1 MNRLIVIGSVIADQ
15 LMTVPRL
22 PERGGD
28 VLAGPVATQAGGAF
42 NIAAAA
48 VRLGLP
54 TALCGRVGTG
64 PLGDLLVRALADLGV
79 EALLPRDT
87 SGDSGTCIGLVEP
100 DGERTFVT
108 SPGVEQNITA
118 ADLASVA
125 WRPDDSVYISGYDL
139 LYEATG
145 PAVARWLTPL
155 VPVEASGTPLVE
167 PVPGA
172 KRPDRVEASG
182 TRFMGRG
189 QVLLDPGP
197 LVADIPSDVL
207 DAVLAAATVLS
218 LNERELDLLGEE
230 PGGALST
237 LWPRLADG
245 AVVVARV
252 GKDGAWLHRRG
263 AEPELIGSIAVQVVD
278 TTGAGDA
285 HAGALLAGLAEG
297 LDLAAAVRRANAA
310 AALAVTRLGSATGPT
325 RDELAA
331 VLT

>member
-1 MNRLIVIGSVIADQ
+1 MTRLVVIGSVIADQ

-22 PERGGD
+22 PARGGD

-54 TALCGRVGTG
+54 TALCGRIGTG
-64 PLGDLLVRALADLGV
+64 PLGDLLIRALGDLGV
-79 EALLPRDT
+79 DALLPRDP

-108 SPGVEQNITA
+108 SPGVEQQITDE
-118 ADLASVA
+118 DLASID
-125 WRPDDSVYISGYDL
+125 WRPDDAVYLSGYDL
-139 LYEATG
+139 VYPTTG
-145 PAVARWLTPL
+145 PAAARWLARFRPRTLL
-155 VPVEASGTPLVE
+155 V
-167 PVPGA
+167 
-172 KRPDRVEASG
+172 
-182 TRFMGRG
+182 
-189 QVLLDPGP
+189 DPGP
-197 LVADIPSDVL
+197 LIAEIPSDVL
-207 DAVLAAATVLS
+207 DAALAATTVLS
-218 LNERELDLLGEE
+218 LNERELGLLGEE
-230 PGGALST
+230 PGGTLTT

-252 GKDGAWLHRRG
+252 GADGAWLHRRD
-263 AEPELIGSIAVQVVD
+263 ADPELIGSIPVDVVD

-297 LDLAAAVRRANAA
+297 LTLPAAIRRANAA

-325 RDELAA
+325 REELAA
-331 VLT
+331 ALP

>member
-1 MNRLIVIGSVIADQ
+1 MSRLVVIGSVIADQ

-22 PERGGD
+22 PDRGGD

-64 PLGDLLVRALADLGV
+64 PLGDLLAHALADLGV
-79 EALLPRDT
+79 EPLLPRDP

-108 SPGVEQNITA
+108 SPGVEQGLTDDDI
-118 ADLASVA
+118 ASVG
-125 WRPDDSVYISGYDL
+125 WRADDAVYLSGYDL
-139 LYEATG
+139 VYPTTG

-155 VPVEASGTPLVE
+155 GES
-167 PVPGA
+167 VPGA
-172 KRPDRVEASG
+172 KRPDRIEASG
-182 TRFMGRG
+182 ARFMDGA
-189 QVLLDPGP
+189 QLLVDPGP
-197 LVADIPSDVL
+197 LVAEIPADVL
-207 DAVLAAATVLS
+207 DAVLAATTVLS
-218 LNERELDLLGEE
+218 VNERELALLGEE
-230 PGGALST
+230 PGGALAT
-237 LWPRLADG
+237 LWPRLAQD

-263 AEPELIGSIAVQVVD
+263 EDPELIGSIVVDVVD

-297 LDLAAAVRRANAA
+297 LDLPAAVRRANAA

-325 RDELAA
+325 RGELADA
-331 VLT
+331 LARTTLAI

>member
-1 MNRLIVIGSVIADQ
+1 MSRLVVIGSVIADQ

-54 TALCGRVGTG
+54 TALCGRIGTG
-64 PLGDLLVRALADLGV
+64 PLGDLLTQALADLGV
-79 EALLPRDT
+79 EPLLPRDP

-108 SPGVEQNITA
+108 SPGVEQRITDD
-118 ADLASVA
+118 DLAAVD
-125 WRPDDSVYISGYDL
+125 WRAGDAVYLSGYDL
-139 LYEATG
+139 IYPTTG
-145 PAVARWLTPL
+145 PAAARWL
-155 VPVEASGTPLVE
+155 ARF
-167 PVPGA
+167 
-172 KRPDRVEASG
+172 RPR
-182 TRFMGRG
+182 TL
-189 QVLLDPGP
+189 LLDPGP
-197 LVADIPSDVL
+197 LIAELPPEVL
-207 DAVLAAATVLS
+207 DAALAATTVLS
-218 LNERELDLLGEE
+218 LNERELALLGEE
-230 PGGALST
+230 PGGALTT

-252 GKDGAWLHRRG
+252 GADGAWLHRRD
-263 AEPELIGSIAVQVVD
+263 AEPELIGSIAVDVVD

-285 HAGALLAGLAEG
+285 HAGALLAGLADG
-297 LDLAAAVRRANAA
+297 LTLPAAVRRANVA

-325 RDELAA
+325 LDELSA

>member
-64 PLGDLLVRALADLGV
+64 PLRDLLVRALADLGV

-108 SPGVEQNITA
+108 SPGVEQGLTDD
-118 ADLASVA
+118 DLASVG
-125 WRPDDSVYISGYDL
+125 WRADDAVYLSGYDL
-139 LYEATG
+139 VYPTTG
-145 PAVARWLTPL
+145 PAVARWLAGFRP
-155 VPVEASGTPLVE
+155 GT
-167 PVPGA
+167 
-172 KRPDRVEASG
+172 
-182 TRFMGRG
+182 
-189 QVLLDPGP
+189 LLIDPGP
-197 LVADIPSDVL
+197 LVAEIPADVL
-207 DAVLAAATVLS
+207 DAVLAATTVLS

>member
-1 MNRLIVIGSVIADQ
+1 MNRLVVIGSVIADQ

-22 PERGGD
+22 PDRGGD

-64 PLGDLLVRALADLGV
+64 PLGDLLAHALADLGV
-79 EALLPRDT
+79 EALLPRDP

-108 SPGVEQNITA
+108 SPGVEQGLTDD
-118 ADLASVA
+118 DLASVG
-125 WRPDDSVYISGYDL
+125 WRADDAVYLSGYDL
-139 LYEATG
+139 VYPTTG
-145 PAVARWLTPL
+145 PAVARWLAGFRP
-155 VPVEASGTPLVE
+155 GT
-167 PVPGA
+167 
-172 KRPDRVEASG
+172 
-182 TRFMGRG
+182 
-189 QVLLDPGP
+189 LLIDPGP
-197 LVADIPSDVL
+197 LVAEIPAAVL
-207 DAVLAAATVLS
+207 DAALAAATVLS

-230 PGGALST
+230 PGGALTT

-252 GKDGAWLHRRG
+252 GAEGAWLHRRG
-263 AEPELIGSIAVQVVD
+263 AEPELVGSIAVDVVD

-285 HAGALLAGLAEG
+285 HAGALLACLADGLT
-297 LDLAAAVRRANAA
+297 LPAAVRR
-310 AALAVTRLGSATGPT
+310 
-325 RDELAA
+325 
-331 VLT
+331 

>member
-1 MNRLIVIGSVIADQ
+1 MNRLVVIGSVIADQ

-22 PERGGD
+22 PDRGGD

-64 PLGDLLVRALADLGV
+64 PLGDLLAHALADLGV
-79 EALLPRDT
+79 EALLPRDP

-108 SPGVEQNITA
+108 SPGVEQGLTDD
-118 ADLASVA
+118 DLASVG
-125 WRPDDSVYISGYDL
+125 WRADDAVYLSGYDL
-139 LYEATG
+139 VYPTTG
-145 PAVARWLTPL
+145 PAVARWLAGFRP
-155 VPVEASGTPLVE
+155 GT
-167 PVPGA
+167 
-172 KRPDRVEASG
+172 
-182 TRFMGRG
+182 
-189 QVLLDPGP
+189 LLIDPGP
-197 LVADIPSDVL
+197 LVAEIPAAVL
-207 DAVLAAATVLS
+207 DAALAAATVLS

-230 PGGALST
+230 PGGALTT

-252 GKDGAWLHRRG
+252 GAEGAWLHRRG
-263 AEPELIGSIAVQVVD
+263 AEPELVGSIAVDVVD
-278 TTGAGDA
+278 TPGAGDA
-285 HAGALLAGLAEG
+285 HAGALLAGLADG
-297 LDLAAAVRRANAA
+297 LTLPAAVRRANAA

-325 RDELAA
+325 RDELSA